1 MSAIE
6 AVLADLAALDDP
18 RVRAANLARGD
29 DHGVNLSA
37 LRNVAKKLKTQHDL
51 ARALWATGDVAA
63 QLVATLICKPKL
75 FSAAELDAMV
85 RELRAPKVQEWLVS
99 YVIKASPHKEGLRT
113 QWMEETGNVGRAGW
127 TLTAE
132 RVAKEPDGLDL
143 AGLLDR
149 IEAGMKQADERMQ
162 WAMNHTLAEIGI
174 HHPAHRPR
182 AIAIGEKLRVLED
195 YPTSPGCTSP
205 YAPLWIAEMV
215 RRQGV

>member
-1 MSAIE
+1 M
-6 AVLADLAALDDP
+6 LADLAALDDP
-18 RVRAANLARGD
+18 KVRAANLTRGD

-37 LRNVAKKLKTQHDL
+37 LRNVAKKLRTQHEL
-51 ARALWATGDVAA
+51 ARELWATGDVAA
-63 QLVATLICKPKL
+63 QLLATLICKPKQ
-75 FSAAELDAMV
+75 FPPAELDTML
-85 RELRAPKVQEWLVS
+85 RQLRAPKVQEWLVS
-99 YVIKASPHKEGLRT
+99 YVIKASPHKEPLRT
-113 QWMEETGNVGRAGW
+113 PWMEETGNVGRAGW

-143 AGLLDR
+143 GGLLDR
-149 IEAGMKQADERMQ
+149 IEADMQGTDERKQ

-174 HHPAHRPR
+174 HHAAHRAR

-215 RRQGV
+215 RRQGA